1 MFSAGSAAVPVRRA
15 LTPLRRNGTGR
26 LHDIIDPGEYRPMI
40 RLHFALQAAA
50 TR

>member
-1 MFSAGSAAVPVRRA
+1 LHEVIDPGEYRRMIRCVP
-15 LTPLRRNGTGR
+15 
-26 LHDIIDPGEYRPMI
+26 DIIDPGEYRPMI